1 MSQLS
6 DRGEG
11 EDGGRDY
18 KGKEA
23 KGRREEKRREE
34 NESHQSRKHERESK
48 AGLIRREDAIRKY
61 QWCARLGT
69 HP

>member
-18 KGKEA
+18 KGKGA

-34 NESHQSRKHERESK
+34 KRTLRMKVTSRGS
-48 AGLIRREDAIRKY
+48 IRKSLK
-61 QWCARLGT
+61 LG
-69 HP
+69 